1 VSDLGFV
8 LTAVVWTM
16 VGAALIL
23 WPARVRSLTNPDWQR
38 YKNWPL
44 AATRLLWYRVTGL
57 GLVVMGVGLMY
68 VLFNRV
74 H

>member
-1 VSDLGFV
+1 VSDLGFA

-16 VGAALIL
+16 VGVVLVA

-44 AATRLLWYRVTGL
+44 ATTSLLWYRVAGL
-57 GLVVMGVGLMY
+57 GLIAMGIGLMV
-68 VLFNRV
+68 VLINRV